1 MGKTYR
7 SNYMVTKQDYDD
19 ENMPNY
25 MKKKN
30 FNACKKHGTNL
41 VVKNRYKLNKPNTDL
56 DSSIEFTP
64 STVKNNVKKI
74 AVNNINDNYNDIDVT
89 IDDLKM
95 NGLLLKNF
103 INPTVDEYMIA
114 IKQNAEALI
123 FVKNPN
129 EQIYIE
135 AVKRKGLVLQYIK
148 HPSEKVCFT
157 ALNQNP
163 QALQFIENQ
172 TEEMIKFAI
181 RKSPFATTMIKK
193 PSQKLYYILL
203 KENVNSYNW
212 MDIKYLDD
220 EFINTAWESIIN
232 HDGMMLEKCKKQTFK
247 ICEIAI
253 EQNPNA
259 LMYINYALLTTK
271 EVNQLC
277 KSAIFKNPMTIQYI
291 TNAHTNNVIKINIKE
306 LSKLAL
312 QLNGMTM
319 KYLCDCQQ
327 TYDLIKIAINNNSN
341 AWELI
346 KNKYFKFIFNKSAYI
361 KIENKID
368 DCAVCYSSEPH
379 FVKYFKCDH
388 LFCRNCIYNTDDIKA
403 CPMCREHRVR
413 KVPELYMN

>member
-7 SNYMVTKQDYDD
+7 SNYLMANVVYDED
-19 ENMPNY
+19 MPSY

-30 FNACKKHGTNL
+30 FNACKKHGKNL
-41 VVKNRYKLNKPNTDL
+41 VVKDRWRINNPHIDFCEE
-56 DSSIEFTP
+56 DIFTP
-64 STVKNNVKKI
+64 STIKNSLKQI
-74 AVNNINDNYNDIDVT
+74 AVNKVNEHNQDFDVT
-89 IDDLKM
+89 IDDLKI
-95 NGLLLKNF
+95 NGMLLKIF
-103 INPTVDEYMIA
+103 INPTMNEYMIA
-114 IKQNAEALI
+114 IKQNADALI

-129 EQIYIE
+129 EQIYME
-135 AVKRKGLVLQYIK
+135 AVKRKGLVLKYIK
-148 HPSEKVCFT
+148 NPSEKVCFT

-172 TEEMIKFAI
+172 TEEMIKFAV

-193 PSQKLYYILL
+193 PSQNLYYILL

-259 LMYINYALLTTK
+259 IIYVNYTLLTTK

-277 KSAIFKNPMTIQYI
+277 RSAILKNPMTLQYI

-312 QLNGMTM
+312 QLNGMAI

-327 TYDLIKIAINNNSN
+327 RYDLIKIAINNNQN
-341 AWELI
+341 AYEFI
-346 KNKYFKFIFNKSAYI
+346 KNRYFKFIFNESAYI
-361 KIENKID
+361 KIEKKID

-379 FVKYFKCDH
+379 FIKYFKCDH
-388 LFCRNCIYNTDDIKA
+388 LFCRDCIYNTDDIKA

-413 KVPELYMN
+413 KVPGLYMN

>member
-7 SNYMVTKQDYDD
+7 SNYLVTKQDYDG

-56 DSSIEFTP
+56 DSSTEFTI

-74 AVNNINDNYNDIDVT
+74 AVNNINDNDHDIDIT

-103 INPTVDEYMIA
+103 INSTMNEYMIA

-135 AVKRKGLVLQYIK
+135 AVKRKGLVLQYIPN
-148 HPSEKVCFT
+148 PSEKVCFT

-163 QALQFIENQ
+163 QALQFIGNQ

-181 RKSPFATTMIKK
+181 KKSPFTTTMIKK

-212 MDIKYLDD
+212 MDIKYLDN

-232 HDGMMLEKCKKQTFK
+232 QNGMMLEKCKKQTYK

-253 EQNPNA
+253 EQNPHA
-259 LMYINYALLTTK
+259 LMYVNYALFTTNQ
-271 EVNQLC
+271 VNQLC
-277 KSAIFKNPMTIQYI
+277 KSAILKNPMVLQYV
-291 TNAHTNNVIKINIKE
+291 TNAHTNDIIKIKIKE
-306 LSKLAL
+306 LSRLAV
-312 QLNGMTM
+312 QLNGMVM
-319 KYLCDCQQ
+319 KYVCDCQQ
-327 TYDLIKIAINNNSN
+327 TYDLIKIGLNNNYG
-341 AWELI
+341 AHVFI
-346 KNKYFKFIFNKSAYI
+346 KDKYFKYIFNESAHI
-361 KIENKID
+361 KLENKID
-368 DCAVCYSSEPH
+368 DCAVCYSSGPH
-379 FVKYFKCDH
+379 FVKYFKCNH
-388 LFCRNCIYNTDDIKA
+388 LFCRDCIYSTDDIKV
-403 CPMCREHRVR
+403 CPMCREHRAR
-413 KVPELYMN
+413 GCPELYMN